1 MESQPSETPP
11 LPPRPRKI
19 SRPKLNIPTINLPQA
34 ANPKSPV
41 VHIPMSAGCAI
52 PIGNANG
59 PFGLLHFYPSKA
71 SEFMN
76 KKYAGFKDFT
86 KNTAKAGLSFGEK
99 SLFWLNGRIRHL
111 SKRWFTHI
119 FLFLVV
125 FSYSVLGALLF
136 VTVEGTHEEKER
148 AEVETVLN
156 TFVFEVQ
163 RLAKDEEILSN
174 ASSWD
179 EEFRKALKPYQE
191 VLLESYKDGFTPKEH
206 KTWSFWN
213 SVFYCGTIYT
223 TIGQYSIVKV
233 CLLYFCNF
241 LI

>member
-1 MESQPSETPP
+1 MEPDESKSPP

-19 SRPKLNIPTINLPQA
+19 SRPKLNIPTINVQQSPS
-34 ANPKSPV
+34 PKSPV
-41 VHIPMSAGCAI
+41 VQIPMSAGCAI

-76 KKYAGFKDFT
+76 RRYEGFKDFT

-111 SKRWFTHI
+111 SKKWFTHI

-125 FSYSVLGALLF
+125 FLYSLLGAFLF
-136 VTVEGTHEEKER
+136 QTVEGTHETAERIAIEKSIVNFVH
-148 AEVETVLN
+148 EVRE
-156 TFVFEVQ
+156 F
-163 RLAKDEEILSN
+163 AIDENVVSN
-174 ASSWD
+174 FSLWD
-179 EEFRKALKPYQE
+179 TNFRKALEPYQNQ
-191 VLLESYKDGFTPKEH
+191 LLQSFREGITPKEH

-213 SVFYCGTIYT
+213 SLFYCGTIYT
-223 TIGQYSIVKV
+223 TIGKHFFISS
-233 CLLYFCNF
+233 LNALSSRDGN
-241 LI
+241 